1 MNNLVK
7 LLVVASLAIG
17 VFGGGGFVAYRLFFK
32 KPDSRGRNPNEPVV
46 TPTPDP
52 GIAMFNQ
59 AKREIASG
67 DQNDAQKILLALVQ
81 SFPDSTRINEAKKLL
96 GDLNIS
102 AFFSPEPGPDKTEY
116 VVIRGDSIARIATK
130 TKNPA
135 ELIFKA
141 NGLDSLTIQ
150 PGRKLIIPKGQF
162 SLVVN
167 TKKGDVTLMNNGI
180 FFRWYKPLELKLPT
194 KVVLGQFKAR
204 EKIAWADG
212 VRVAFGEKKYLG
224 SSRWIAISGSGITL
238 YSETNPQ
245 KPNVQKP
252 ATGIMLGPAD
262 MEELFA
268 LVVKDTPVIVK

>member
-32 KPDSRGRNPNEPVV
+32 KPDPRGRNPNEPVV

-59 AKREIASG
+59 AK
-67 DQNDAQKILLALVQ
+67 
-81 SFPDSTRINEAKKLL
+81 
-96 GDLNIS
+96 
-102 AFFSPEPGPDKTEY
+102 
-116 VVIRGDSIARIATK
+116 
-130 TKNPA
+130 
-135 ELIFKA
+135 LIFKA

-180 FFRWYKPLELKLPT
+180 FFRWYKPL
-194 KVVLGQFKAR
+194 
-204 EKIAWADG
+204 
-212 VRVAFGEKKYLG
+212 
-224 SSRWIAISGSGITL
+224 
-238 YSETNPQ
+238 
-245 KPNVQKP
+245 
-252 ATGIMLGPAD
+252 
-262 MEELFA
+262 
-268 LVVKDTPVIVK
+268 

>member
-7 LLVVASLAIG
+7 ILVVTSLAIG

-32 KPDSRGRNPNEPVV
+32 KADPGGRNPSEPVV

-59 AKREIASG
+59 AKRAIDSG
-67 DQNDAQKILLALVQ
+67 DQNEAQKILLALVQ
-81 SFPDSTRINEAKKLL
+81 SFPDSTRINEARKLL

-102 AFFSPEPGPDKTEY
+102 AFFSPEPGPNKTEY
-116 VVIRGDSIARIATK
+116 VVTRGDSIARIATK

-150 PGRKLIIPKGQF
+150 PGRRLIIPKGQF
-162 SLVVN
+162 SLVVD
-167 TKKGDVTLMNNGI
+167 TKKGDVTLMNNGV
-180 FFRWYKPLELKLPT
+180 FFRWYKPLELKLPV
-194 KVVLGQFKAR
+194 KVVLGQFKTR

-224 SSRWIAISGSGITL
+224 SSRWIVFNGSGITL

-245 KPNVQKP
+245 TPNVQKP
-252 ATGIMLGPAD
+252 GTGIMLGPAD

>member
-7 LLVVASLAIG
+7 LLVVALLAIG
-17 VFGGGGFVAYRLFFK
+17 IFGGGGLLAYRLFFK
-32 KPDSRGRNPNEPVV
+32 RPDSGHGKANEAVV

-52 GIAMFNQ
+52 GIEMFDE
-59 AKREIASG
+59 AKRLIATG
-67 DQNDAQKILLALVQ
+67 DQSEGQKTLLALIQ
-81 SFPDSTRINEAKKLL
+81 SFPDSTKSNEARKLL
-96 GDLNIS
+96 GDLNVS
-102 AFFSPEPGPDKTEY
+102 AFFSKTPGPDKTEY
-116 VVIRGDSIARIATK
+116 IVVRGDSIARISIK

-162 SLVVN
+162 SLLIN
-167 TKKGDVTLMNNGI
+167 TKKGDVLLLNNGS
-180 FFRWYKPLELKLPT
+180 FFRWYKPLEIKLPA
-194 KVVLGQFKAR
+194 KIPLGQFKTR

-212 VRVAFGEKKYLG
+212 IQVAFGEKKYLG
-224 SSRWIAISGSGITL
+224 SSRWIVVNDIGVTL

-245 KPNVQKP
+245 TPNAQKP
-252 ATGIMLGPAD
+252 ANGIMLGPAD

-268 LVVKDTPVIVK
+268 LVAKDTPVIVK

>member
-32 KPDSRGRNPNEPVV
+32 KPDGRVGNANEPVV

-52 GIAMFNQ
+52 GIAMVEQ
-59 AKREIASG
+59 AKQRIASG
-67 DQNDAQKILLALVQ
+67 DQSDAQKILLALVQ
-81 SFPDSTRINEAKKLL
+81 SFPDSTRVNEARKLL

-116 VVIRGDSIARIATK
+116 VVARGDSIARIALK

-150 PGRKLIIPKGQF
+150 PGRKLIIPRGQF
-162 SLVVN
+162 SLVIN
-167 TKKGDVTLMNNGI
+167 TKKSDVTLLNNGT
-180 FFRWYKPLELKLPT
+180 FFRWYKPLELKLPA
-194 KVVLGQFKAR
+194 KVVLGQFKTR

-212 VRVAFGEKKYLG
+212 IRVAFGEKKYLG
-224 SSRWIAISGSGITL
+224 SSRWIVVNGSGITL

-245 KPNVQKP
+245 TPNAQKP
-252 ATGIMLGPAD
+252 GAGIMLGPAD